1 MKTVWRVF
9 SYLKRYP
16 WMAAGTLT
24 CAILSTLMVIVFP
37 ATAKWIIDDVVRA
50 NRPDKLLPLILLAA
64 VAFLVQH
71 GFKAL
76 RLVLNNTFEQRVIFD
91 LRSDLYSH
99 IQLLPLRW
107 FDNRATGDLMTRV
120 IEDVNSV
127 ERVLIDGIEQGVVA
141 ILQVVIVISVMFYL
155 NVKLALLAL
164 VPFPLLIAGA
174 LTYTLT
180 AHRRYRS
187 QRRASS
193 NMNALLHDNL
203 AGVRQIKSFVRERE
217 EHARFNRVSD
227 QLRHA
232 TLVVMRVWAIY
243 SPSMSMFEAIGALL
257 VLGFGG
263 HAVLT
268 GAMQIGDLV
277 AFLMLTA
284 FLYDPVSRLHQL
296 NQLVQA
302 GRAAGERVFEIL
314 DEQVEAG
321 AVAGIGDPGTA
332 ITDRGYKARILGDIR
347 YENVSFSYV
356 EGLPALRCVSFH
368 APPGATVA
376 LVGATGAGKSTLVNL
391 LVRFYEFTS
400 GEIHIDGKPVREYEL
415 RTLREAIGV
424 VTQESFLFNGSIR
437 ENLLMGKPDATDA
450 ELWRAVD
457 AANARQ
463 FIERLPDGLE
473 SVVGER
479 GVKLSVGEKQR
490 LSIARSLLKDPPIL
504 ILDEATASVDTATER
519 LIQEALERLMA
530 NRTSIVIAHRLS
542 TIVYAWKI
550 CAAVPAKFARG
561 LATAR
566 DRVAGGNHYLGK
578 SRARAAI
585 TGLRRIPLSG
595 RRWCRCGRS
604 RNRDGLAGLQFTTV
618 FDVVGFLQF
627 IDAYFVH
634 FGYGRQCLSARH
646 DVRVAHSGGM
656 RRRHGWSGRIRR
668 RGRALS
674 NHDPWPDVGNFLLQL

>member
-37 ATAKWIIDDVVRA
+37 AAAKWIIDDVVRA

-71 GFKAL
+71 GFNAL

-155 NVKLALLAL
+155 NVKLALFAL

-180 AHRRYRS
+180 AHRRYRL

-257 VLGFGG
+257 VLGFGA

-321 AVAGIGDPGTA
+321 AVAEIADPGTA

-356 EGLPALRCVSFH
+356 EGLPALRHVSLH

-400 GEIHIDGKPVREYEL
+400 GEIHIDGKPVRDYEL

-437 ENLLMGKPDATDA
+437 ENLLMGKPDATGA

-490 LSIARSLLKDPPIL
+490 LSIARALLKDPPIL
-504 ILDEATASVDTATER
+504 ILDEATASVDTTTER

-542 TIVYAWKI
+542 TIVYADQILVLDHGQIIERGTHDELLAQDGKY
-550 CAAVPAKFARG
+550 AR
-561 LATAR
+561 LCR
-566 DRVAGGNHYLGK
+566 QSLLEV
-578 SRARAAI
+578 SP
-585 TGLRRIPLSG
+585 LRE
-595 RRWCRCGRS
+595 
-604 RNRDGLAGLQFTTV
+604 T
-618 FDVVGFLQF
+618 
-627 IDAYFVH
+627 DAQTEIVTSESLE
-634 FGYGRQCLSARH
+634 REQ
-646 DVRVAHSGGM
+646 
-656 RRRHGWSGRIRR
+656 
-668 RGRALS
+668 
-674 NHDPWPDVGNFLLQL
+674 QLPV

>member
-9 SYLKRYP
+9 AYLKRYP
-16 WMAAGTLT
+16 GLAAGTLS

-37 ATAKWIIDDVVRA
+37 GVTKWIIDDVVRA
-50 NRPDKLLPLILLAA
+50 NRPDKLLPLIFVAA
-64 VAFLVQH
+64 AAFLLQH
-71 GFKAL
+71 AFNAL
-76 RLVLNNTFEQRVIFD
+76 RIVLNNTFEQKVIFD

-141 ILQVVIVISVMFYL
+141 VLQIVIVVAVMFYW
-155 NVKLALLAL
+155 NAKLALLAL
-164 VPFPLLIAGA
+164 VPLPLLVVGA
-174 LTYTLT
+174 LAYTLT
-180 AHRRYRS
+180 AHRRYRL
-187 QRRASS
+187 QRRAAS
-193 NMNALLHDNL
+193 NINALLHDNL
-203 AGVRQIKSFVRERE
+203 AGVRQIKSFARERE
-217 EHARFNRVSD
+217 EHARFNRASD

-232 TLVVMRVWAIY
+232 TLVVMRTWAIY

-257 VLGFGG
+257 VLAFGS

-268 GAMQIGDLV
+268 GSLQLGDLV
-277 AFLMLTA
+277 GILMLMA
-284 FLYDPVSRLHQL
+284 FLYDPISRLHQL

-314 DEQVEAG
+314 DEDAEPGVA
-321 AVAGIGDPGTA
+321 AVVGDPGTA
-332 ITDRGYKARILGDIR
+332 TIDSGYRAPIIGDIR
-347 YENVSFSYV
+347 YEDVSFSYV
-356 EGLPALRCVSFH
+356 DGLSALRYISFH
-368 APPGATVA
+368 ALPGTTTA

-391 LVRFYEFTS
+391 LVRFYEFDS
-400 GEIHIDGKPVREYEL
+400 GQIYVDDKPVREYDL

-437 ENLLMGKPDATDA
+437 ENLLMGKPTATDA

-463 FIERLPDGLE
+463 FIERLPQGLE

-490 LSIARSLLKDPPIL
+490 LSIARALLKDPPIL

-519 LIQEALERLMA
+519 LIQEALEHLMA

-542 TIVYAWKI
+542 TIVHAEQI
-550 CAAVPAKFARG
+550 LV
-561 LATAR
+561 L
-566 DRVAGGNHYLGK
+566 DH
-578 SRARAAI
+578 
-585 TGLRRIPLSG
+585 
-595 RRWCRCGRS
+595 
-604 RNRDGLAGLQFTTV
+604 
-618 FDVVGFLQF
+618 
-627 IDAYFVH
+627 
-634 FGYGRQCLSARH
+634 
-646 DVRVAHSGGM
+646 
-656 RRRHGWSGRIRR
+656 GRIIE
-668 RGRALS
+668 RGTHDDLLALDGRYARLCRQS
-674 NHDPWPDVGNFLLQL
+674 LLETSPVRETESPAEIAASQTLEREEHLPV

>member
-9 SYLKRYP
+9 AYLKRYP
-16 WMAAGTLT
+16 WLAAGTLA
-24 CAILSTLMVIVFP
+24 CAIMGTLMVIVFP
-37 ATAKWIIDDVVRA
+37 SVTKWIIDDVVRA
-50 NRPDKLLPLILLAA
+50 NQPDKLLPLILLAA

-71 GFKAL
+71 LFNSL
-76 RLVLNNTFEQRVIFD
+76 RIILNNTFEQKVIFD

-141 ILQVVIVISVMFYL
+141 VLQIVIVVTVMFYW
-155 NVKLALLAL
+155 NAKLALLAL
-164 VPFPLLIAGA
+164 APLPLLIVGA
-174 LTYTLT
+174 LAYTLT
-180 AHRRYRS
+180 AHRRYRL
-187 QRRASS
+187 QRRAAS
-193 NMNALLHDNL
+193 NINALLHDNL
-203 AGVRQIKSFVRERE
+203 AGVRQIKSFARERE
-217 EHARFNRVSD
+217 EHARFNRASD

-232 TLVVMRVWAIY
+232 TLVVMRTWAIY

-257 VLGFGG
+257 VLGFGS

-268 GAMQIGDLV
+268 GSLQLGDLV
-277 AFLMLTA
+277 GILMLMA
-284 FLYDPVSRLHQL
+284 FLYDPISRLHQL

-314 DEQVEAG
+314 DEDAEPGV
-321 AVAGIGDPGTA
+321 VAGVGDPGTA
-332 ITDRGYKARILGDIR
+332 TIDRGYSAGIIGDIR
-347 YENVSFSYV
+347 YEDVSFSYV
-356 EGLPALRCVSFH
+356 DGLSALRHISFH
-368 APPGATVA
+368 ALPGTTTA

-391 LVRFYEFTS
+391 LVRFYEFDS
-400 GEIHIDGKPVREYEL
+400 GQIYVDDKPVREYDL

-437 ENLLMGKPDATDA
+437 ENLLMGKPTASDA

-463 FIERLPDGLE
+463 FIERLPQGLE

-490 LSIARSLLKDPPIL
+490 LSIARALLKDPPIL

-519 LIQEALERLMA
+519 LIQEALEHLMA

-542 TIVYAWKI
+542 TIVGADQI
-550 CAAVPAKFARG
+550 LV
-561 LATAR
+561 L
-566 DRVAGGNHYLGK
+566 DH
-578 SRARAAI
+578 
-585 TGLRRIPLSG
+585 
-595 RRWCRCGRS
+595 
-604 RNRDGLAGLQFTTV
+604 
-618 FDVVGFLQF
+618 
-627 IDAYFVH
+627 
-634 FGYGRQCLSARH
+634 
-646 DVRVAHSGGM
+646 
-656 RRRHGWSGRIRR
+656 GRILE
-668 RGRALS
+668 RGTHEELLVLDQKYAQLCRQSLLESSPQRQAEQQEEIVTS
-674 NHDPWPDVGNFLLQL
+674 EVADPEEERLPV